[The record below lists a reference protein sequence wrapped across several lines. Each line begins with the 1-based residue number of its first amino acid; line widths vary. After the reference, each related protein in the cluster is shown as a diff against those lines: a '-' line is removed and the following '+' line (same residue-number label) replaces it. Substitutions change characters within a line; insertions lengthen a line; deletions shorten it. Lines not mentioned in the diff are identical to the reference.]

1 MRIQERHKH
10 RRSIRNRLG
19 AALLRCA
26 ARELTNFI
34 ICIQHLC
41 NRRTMELFYFQ
52 EFAATTAKDQDEA
65 MLHRDREIRKG
76 DRWSSVTM
84 FRQLL
89 DPRGKGKAK
98 AMEKA
103 TTSKK
108 RPSNLAPP
116 YLPSSVGL
124 CLLFTSTGTILPSS
138 SHRPQV
144 TSREVASYQTVIN
157 MSNDYYDA
165 PHLGYARLT
174 SIGPQQSRKP
184 TTPASN
190 STQPQVQAPS
200 FDPRAL
206 LNPRGKGAA
215 LSPPAANT
223 NGDLNDSQL
232 DERAGMGNMLE
243 NMYGIQNREATYQR
257 KRKPEIGGDD
267 EVTPEAKKVKSTFN
281 GTSKGGIISDH
292 LKNERKQLAAEA
304 SIDSADSPSTQPHA
318 AIDLTNDD
326 DDEVVFVK
334 DTGEEEICLGVIF
347 GKANI
352 HSVPHVSAKIKS
364 SIGKDHWPRTRLE
377 HRRQLAPSMANSK
390 AIELYDKKGIRI
402 GQLDLPTAS
411 ALVPLIDAPTMRKLR
426 ISMALEERKRGPGE
440 TEGMPVSQ
448 YCKVFITMYA
458 PRKMSQQIGKYLSQK
473 NLFFT
478 APAGNLNGREFA
490 NPQVPQVFGAAPRPG
505 LERRTQAHSGGA
517 VVTRTVEEI
526 RRDALGM
533 MENLTKHNDL
543 PEMEADEEFIATPLL
558 PHQKQALSFLTDHE
572 RDDQSW
578 EQGASHSLWKQ
589 NKDGRGWYHVVTGD
603 KVMDR
608 PAAVQGGML
617 ADSMGLG
624 KTLSIL
630 ALIAARQDAA
640 KAFEQTGLDAE
651 LSKSV
656 ERCAKTT
663 LIVCPKSVMSNWTQ
677 QINAHIKYD
686 KLQVYSYHG
695 SSRITDVDTLAE
707 YDIIL
712 TTYNTVAA
720 ESNKPGAPLRAI
732 QWFRIVLDEA
742 HQIRNASTQVSK
754 ACCGLYAQRRWA
766 VTGTPIQNRL
776 DDLGALIRFLH
787 IKPFDEISAWNAHI
801 MARFKMADVEVIPHL
816 HLLIDSIT
824 LCRGKEKIGL
834 GERKEYTERLEFSE
848 SEKKIYARVAGESS
862 KQLKIMTSKGLLKG
876 KSYAQVLKA
885 LGRLRMICAHGLDM
899 FSEEDRKDIAEG
911 IDPDNAIAL
920 DLGDEPELDHYE
932 FITEK
937 QAYDT
942 LHMFMEN
949 DSDICVKCQRKMNDQ
964 ESDNEDEDTA
974 EDGDDDNDHT
984 IGYLTPCYHL
994 ICNRCRV
1001 GYEKAIQLQL
1011 GPDNHYLC
1019 PYCPSYNRKGLFEYC
1034 QSSLDDYLE
1043 AREQK
1048 VKRSR
1053 ARKWDESTYSGPHTK
1068 VKKLLADLRKSSEE
1082 SARLGFDEP
1091 PIRSVIFSSWTTY
1104 LDLIEVALDNADI
1117 GYLRLDGTMSI
1128 KQRTAVME
1136 QFKTDPSIT
1145 VMVISIKAGGQGLNL
1160 TSANNVYMMEPQFN
1174 PGVEQQ
1180 AIDRVHRLG
1189 QTRDVVI
1196 KHYIMSGSVE
1206 EGILE
1211 LQQRKNKLAEM
1222 SMDRSAKM
1230 SKAEEQQKK
1239 LDDLR
1244 LLFK

>member
-1 MRIQERHKH
+1 MGSFNGHY
-10 RRSIRNRLG
+10 
-19 AALLRCA
+19 AAA
-26 ARELTNFI
+26 
-34 ICIQHLC
+34 
-41 NRRTMELFYFQ
+41 
-52 EFAATTAKDQDEA
+52 
-65 MLHRDREIRKG
+65 
-76 DRWSSVTM
+76 
-84 FRQLL
+84 QL
-89 DPRGKGKAK
+89 DDA
-98 AMEKA
+98 
-103 TTSKK
+103 
-108 RPSNLAPP
+108 
-116 YLPSSVGL
+116 YL
-124 CLLFTSTGTILPSS
+124 TST
-138 SHRPQV
+138 
-144 TSREVASYQTVIN
+144 
-157 MSNDYYDA
+157 
-165 PHLGYARLT
+165 
-174 SIGPQQSRKP
+174 GPQQSRKP
-184 TTPASN
+184 ATPASSN
-190 STQPQVQAPS
+190 EQPLLQTPS
-200 FDPRAL
+200 FDPRTL
-206 LNPRGKGAA
+206 LNPRGKGADQ
-215 LSPPAANT
+215 SIAAIDTDVNSS
-223 NGDLNDSQL
+223 NSQVNEQTGL
-232 DERAGMGNMLE
+232 GSMLE
-243 NMYGIQNREATYQR
+243 TMYGIQNRETAFQH
-257 KRKPEIGGDD
+257 KRKPEIVGEDA
-267 EVTPEAKKVKSTFN
+267 TPEAKKVKSTYS
-281 GTSKGGIISDH
+281 GQGKGGIISDH

-304 SIDSADSPSTQPHA
+304 DTTSLDLPSAQVHA

-326 DDEVVFVK
+326 DDDDDVVFVK
-334 DTGEEEICLGVIF
+334 DSGEEEICLGVVF

-352 HSVPHVSAKIKS
+352 HRVPYVNAKTKASV
-364 SIGKDHWPRTRLE
+364 GKDHWPRTRLE
-377 HRRQLAPSMANSK
+377 HRRQLAPTMANSK
-390 AIELYDKKGIRI
+390 AIELYDKTGAKV

-411 ALVPLIDAPTMRKLR
+411 ALVPLIDAQTMRKLR

-440 TEGMPVSQ
+440 TEGMHVSQ
-448 YCKVFITMYA
+448 YCKVYITMYA
-458 PRKMSQQIGKYLSQK
+458 PRKLSQQIGKYLSQK

-478 APAGNLNGREFA
+478 APAGNLNGRQFA
-490 NPQVPQVFGAAPRPG
+490 NPQVPQTFGAAVRSGIDRRPQTHPG
-505 LERRTQAHSGGA
+505 S
-517 VVTRTVEEI
+517 VVVSRTVEEI

-533 MENLTKHNDL
+533 MDKLTKHNDL
-543 PEMEADEEFIATPLL
+543 PETEANQNFIATPLL

-572 RDDQSW
+572 RNDRLG
-578 EQGASHSLWKQ
+578 EQGASHSLWKR

-603 KVMDR
+603 QMTER
-608 PAAVQGGML
+608 PAVVQGGML

-630 ALIAARQDAA
+630 SLIAATQDAA
-640 KAFEQTGLDAE
+640 MAFDKAGVDPQLPE
-651 LSKSV
+651 SV

-677 QINAHIKYD
+677 QITAHVKRD
-686 KLQVYSYHG
+686 TFQVYSYHG
-695 SSRITDVDTLAE
+695 SSRITDIDTLAQ

-754 ACCGLYAQRRWA
+754 ACCGLEAQRRWA

-787 IKPFDEISAWNAHI
+787 IKPFDDISAWNTHI

-848 SEKKIYARVAGESS
+848 AEKKIYARVAGESS
-862 KQLKIMTSKGLLKG
+862 KQLKIMTSKGLLRG

-920 DLGDEPELDHYE
+920 DLGDEPDMDNYE

-949 DSDICVKCQRKMNDQ
+949 DSDTCVRCQLKLNEQD
-964 ESDNEDEDTA
+964 SDT
-974 EDGDDDNDHT
+974 EDGDDSEDDDDDM

-994 ICNRCRV
+994 VCNRCHAK
-1001 GYEKAIQLQL
+1001 YEEAIQSQL
-1011 GPDNHYLC
+1011 GPDNHYQC
-1019 PYCPSYNRKGLFEYC
+1019 PYCPSYNRKGLFEYR
-1034 QSSLDDYLE
+1034 QSILREYVE
-1043 AREQK
+1043 AREAK
-1048 VKRSR
+1048 VKRSK

-1068 VKKLLADLRKSSEE
+1068 VKRLLADLEASAEKST
-1082 SARLGFDEP
+1082 RLSPDEP
-1091 PIRSVIFSSWTTY
+1091 PIRSVVFSSWTTY

-1136 QFKTDPSIT
+1136 QFKTDPNIT
-1145 VMVISIKAGGQGLNL
+1145 VMVVSIKAGGQGLNL
-1160 TSANNVYMMEPQFN
+1160 TAASNVYMMEPQFN

-1239 LDDLR
+1239 MDDLR
-1244 LLFK
+1244 MLFK